1 LKPRDRAYKVFDT
14 DGLFLL
20 IKPTGSRGW
29 RQRYRFH
36 GKEKLLSVG
45 AYPEI
50 GLSDARE
57 RGAQVRKQAANGVD
71 PSVDRRTQARAA
83 EDQAVNTFKAV
94 ALAWHGRFSKQWSAD
109 HAEKI
114 LQRLETNAFP
124 WIGNSPISAITSQD
138 VLSVI
143 ERMANRGAYD
153 TGRRVLQLIKKV
165 FKWAVVR
172 ELLATSPAAH
182 LEPKD
187 ALPKI
192 RVEHRAA
199 IKDPMVFG
207 ALLRAIDAYQGGF
220 VVRCALQLLSLTW
233 VRPVELRN
241 ARWSE
246 FVLDGKEPTWRI
258 PAEKMKMGGEHH
270 LVPLSKQAVAHL
282 REIQPLT
289 GADGRGLVFPG
300 VRNAARPL
308 SENTLNAAMRTMG
321 FTQDQHTSH
330 GFRGTASTL
339 LNEQQWNP
347 DAIEIQLAHMERD
360 ESRESYNAAKHLP
373 LRRNMMQAWADYL
386 DTLKALKT
394 S

>member
-1 LKPRDRAYKVFDT
+1 
-14 DGLFLL
+14 
-20 IKPTGSRGW
+20 
-29 RQRYRFH
+29 
-36 GKEKLLSVG
+36 
-45 AYPEI
+45 
-50 GLSDARE
+50 
-57 RGAQVRKQAANGVD
+57 
-71 PSVDRRTQARAA
+71 
-83 EDQAVNTFKAV
+83 
-94 ALAWHGRFSKQWSAD
+94 
-109 HAEKI
+109 
-114 LQRLETNAFP
+114 
-124 WIGNSPISAITSQD
+124 
-138 VLSVI
+138 
-143 ERMANRGAYD
+143 
-153 TGRRVLQLIKKV
+153 
-165 FKWAVVR
+165 
-172 ELLATSPAAH
+172 
-182 LEPKD
+182 
-187 ALPKI
+187 
-192 RVEHRAA
+192 
-199 IKDPMVFG
+199 
-207 ALLRAIDAYQGGF
+207 
-220 VVRCALQLLSLTW
+220 
-233 VRPVELRN
+233 
-241 ARWSE
+241 
-246 FVLDGKEPTWRI
+246 
-258 PAEKMKMGGEHH
+258 MKMGGEHH